1 MNKKNNKNKVDMEAK
16 LSMFILNLKEE
27 KNKQYSHEECAINI
41 TYLFE
46 NYDEF
51 KKYFLE
57 NGLVDVSDDFL
68 NICIMKTTRKGT
80 IIALKKLCDYAI
92 REYKFEK
99 SNTVSSKE
107 DDSDKLEE
115 DNDVQISLF
124 GVNGFYKLI
133 VSDSVTIS
141 SQKIDNIISS
151 NMEFKTIY
159 DELPARIFVDDFK
172 INKGVYYFIILEGKK
187 YIIFIDNGFLRIN
200 EFIEQGDDL
209 ECNKKNIVVERV
221 LKYNEETNLYD
232 FIIFKH
238 DEFKSTYYH
247 MLYSNYCEYLMPEFK
262 LSKKDAFREIN
273 DLFSN
278 LEKINCINDI
288 IDINFFREIFKND
301 TFIKSKNI
309 DN

>member
-1 MNKKNNKNKVDMEAK
+1 MNKKNNKNKVDMGAK
-16 LSMFILNLKEE
+16 LIMFILNLKEE

-68 NICIMKTTRKGT
+68 NICIMQTTRKGS
-80 IIALKKLCDYAI
+80 IIALKRLCDYAI
-92 REYKFEK
+92 REYKLKK
-99 SNTVSSKE
+99 SNTISSKE

-124 GVNGFYKLI
+124 GANGFYKLI
-133 VSDSVTIS
+133 VSDYVTIS
-141 SQKIDNIISS
+141 SQKFDDIISS
-151 NMEFKTIY
+151 NKEFKTIY
-159 DELPARIFVDDFK
+159 DELPAKIFVHDFK

-187 YIIFIDNGFLRIN
+187 YIIFINNDFLRIN

-209 ECNKKNIVVERV
+209 ENNKKNIVVERV
-221 LKYNEETNLYD
+221 LKYNKETYLYD
-232 FIIFKH
+232 FIILKH

-247 MLYSNYCEYLMPEFK
+247 MLYSNYYEYPIPEYE